1 MLGISTVLRQ
11 IAPLYLMCAPR
22 DLAVLYRV
30 RDPLLRACR
39 PSIFTITARGGV
51 GLAEKIYDMLPM
63 LLKSAQDAIA
73 ACPCKTGCPSC
84 VGPSGEVGEKGKQ
97 TALLLLQRLL
107 A

>member
-30 RDPLLRACR
+30 RDP
-39 PSIFTITARGGV
+39 FTRMPTVYLYDNCPGGV